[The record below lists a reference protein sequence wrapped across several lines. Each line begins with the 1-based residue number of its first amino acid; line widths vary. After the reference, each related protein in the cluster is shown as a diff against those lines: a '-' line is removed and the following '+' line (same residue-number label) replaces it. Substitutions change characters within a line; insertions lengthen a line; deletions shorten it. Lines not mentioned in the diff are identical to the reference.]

1 MTLSKLR
8 MSSAGSNMS
17 SSSSSIASAQQRE
30 RGMAVSNGST
40 PKKRSAAGAG
50 AAGSSPASKK
60 QKKQQQQQQQQSSIT
75 SFFTSPSQHS
85 RTSKSNNINT
95 SATNKEDH
103 SSAGWEQDGSEID
116 ADERLARQLQAEWD
130 AEATNATSSSA
141 SLPAAAASKSNT
153 SPSSVAS
160 SSRIPSV
167 KAEGSSSNALSLT
180 DATQAAKLSKPGPS
194 PLPLSNPVLNPAS
207 IDLNALDAAIEAIQ
221 LGEDIF
227 TFDPYAVDTSP
238 WPHTAPNTKQEPAGP
253 AKPVTPYAL
262 LTHAFVLVSS
272 TKSRIT
278 ITTVLTN
285 LLRVLRIH
293 DPDAILPAV
302 YLISNHIAPPYD
314 GVELGLGGSVLHKA
328 VQSVTGK
335 SSRFLKNLWDR
346 TGDAGDVAFE
356 AKKDIKMLT
365 KPAPITV
372 AKLFATLHTIAR
384 LSGAGSQSAKLSH
397 VTKLLVASR
406 GEETRFLARTFIAH
420 LRIQAVRTT
429 MATSLARAF
438 ALVDTPHAPG
448 SSKPTDDGL
457 KLSQS
462 AKARG
467 KSKASDTV
475 VSEHDGP
482 SPYLIHPHER
492 RGLLAHPTKTKD
504 RQNERW
510 IELTARMAKA
520 ERVVREVRARHPN
533 FTSIVPALLNVG
545 LSGLSESV
553 PLRIGTPL
561 SPMLAS
567 ITRSLPNM
575 FDKLGT
581 RPFVSEYKYDGQR
594 VQIHAVLLPKN
605 ADPNDLP
612 QSATL
617 DQALFA
623 TGSEEGDARLR
634 PILVESGRG
643 KWVKAGDDDDRQIY
657 VRLFSRHL
665 EDQTDKYPDV
675 LELVPLLLAR
685 GKDRIAKSRIDSTE
699 DLGEEVRSFIMD
711 AEIVA
716 IGTSSEELLP
726 FQTLA
731 SRSRKDVQLK
741 DVKVKVGIFAFDLMY
756 LNGQPLL
763 KTAFRQRR
771 HLLKKYF
778 PPLSPE
784 NPMIAC
790 FGHVKSCESMD
801 PEEVTAFFEQARAA
815 HCEGISESQ
824 HGSAMST
831 NTKGKSV
838 PRLRKLNDVVGNDL
852 QMEDVPDEEKATK
865 AKKPRK
871 GEADDVD
878 VEIVGKGVNGRG
890 KALLSTYEPDKRC
903 ESWLKVKGDYLDSQ
917 DTLDLVPIGGWHGMG
932 RKANWW
938 SPVLLALYDPETGVY
953 QALCKCI
960 SGFTDA
966 EYKRIKFESY
976 AENTDDCQ
984 EATSTIPPFEVEY
997 DSALTPAF
1005 WWRPKEVWEIRCAD
1019 ITLSPVYTAA
1029 RGQNLGLDTPRGLS
1043 IRFPRFIKRRE
1054 DKGVEQ
1060 ATTPAQ
1066 LAGMFREQMARAP
1079 AAEDAAGDADGE
1091 VGEVADEEEEEE
1103 EDDIADEFEGEKDE

>member
-1 MTLSKLR
+1 M
-8 MSSAGSNMS
+8 AVS
-17 SSSSSIASAQQRE
+17 SSS
-30 RGMAVSNGST
+30 ST
-40 PKKRSAAGAG
+40 PKKRSAGG
-50 AAGSSPASKK
+50 NTSSSPATKK
-60 QKKQQQQQQQQSSIT
+60 HKNSSSSSQTSIT
-75 SFFTSPSQHS
+75 SFFTSP
-85 RTSKSNNINT
+85 NNT
-95 SATNKEDH
+95 SNKKQHHHQPKSEDQ
-103 SSAGWEQDGSEID
+103 AWEQDTATID
-116 ADERLARQLQAEWD
+116 ADEKYARQLQAEWD
-130 AEATNATSSSA
+130 AEAKNAASTSSSA
-141 SLPAAAASKSNT
+141 SATPASAYAPAPGPSK
-153 SPSSVAS
+153 PIAS
-160 SSRIPSV
+160 SSTSSKIKEETV
-167 KAEGSSSNALSLT
+167 ESSSSTTTISLT
-180 DATQAAKLSKPGPS
+180 NANQTAKLS
-194 PLPLSNPVLNPAS
+194 NPAS
-207 IDLNALDAAIEAIQ
+207 IPSPLKNSTLNAAPVDLNALDAAIEAIS
-221 LGEDIF
+221 LGQDIF

-238 WPHTAPNTKQEPAGP
+238 WPHTLPNNKSPGEEP
-253 AKPVTPYAL
+253 KPITPYAL

-293 DPDAILPAV
+293 DPQAILPAV

-314 GVELGLGGSVLHKA
+314 GIELGIGGSIVHKA
-328 VQSVTGK
+328 IQSVTGK
-335 SSRFLKNLWDR
+335 SGRYLKNLWDR
-346 TGDAGDVAFE
+346 TGDPGDVAFE

-372 AKLFATLHTIAR
+372 AKLFSTLHIIAR

-438 ALVDTPHAPG
+438 ALVDTPHAHG
-448 SSKPTDDGL
+448 VPTPIISDR
-457 KLSQS
+457 KATAPS
-462 AKARG
+462 AKLRG
-467 KSKASDTV
+467 KAKASETDIA
-475 VSEHDGP
+475 EH
-482 SPYLIHPHER
+482 SAYLIHPHER
-492 RGLLAHPTKTKD
+492 QGLLAHPTKTKD

-533 FTSIVPALLNVG
+533 FSSIVPALLDVG
-545 LSGLSESV
+545 LDGLSQHV

-567 ITRSLPNM
+567 ITRSLPSM
-575 FDKLGT
+575 FDKMGT

-594 VQIHAVLLPKN
+594 VQIHAALLPKN
-605 ADPNDLP
+605 VTSPDA
-612 QSATL
+612 AL
-617 DQALFA
+617 DEMLFA
-623 TGSEEGDARLR
+623 TGTAEGDARLR
-634 PILVESGRG
+634 RILVESGRG
-643 KWVKAGDDDDRQIY
+643 KWVKVGESEDQLVY

-675 LELVPLLLAR
+675 LELVPLLLAQGKQAE
-685 GKDRIAKSRIDSTE
+685 GKDGPME
-699 DLGEEVRSFIMD
+699 GLGRSVRSFIMD
-711 AEIVA
+711 AEVVA

-771 HLLKKYF
+771 QLLKKHF
-778 PPLSPE
+778 PPLAPE

-801 PEEVTAFFEQARAA
+801 PEEVKTFFEQARAA
-815 HCEGISESQ
+815 HCEGIMVKSLDHFWEDAPTAESVQ
-824 HGSAMST
+824 EFNGHG
-831 NTKGKSV
+831 K
-838 PRLRKLNDVVGNDL
+838 LRKLNDVVGND
-852 QMEDVPDEEKATK
+852 MEMDDVPDEEKGSK
-865 AKKPRK
+865 GKKPR
-871 GEADDVD
+871 GENAEE
-878 VEIVGKGVNGRG
+878 VEEAGKGVNGRG

-932 RKANWW
+932 RKSQWW
-938 SPVLLALYDPETGVY
+938 SPVLLAVYDPETGVY

-966 EYKRIKFESY
+966 EYKRIKFEAY

-984 EATSTIPPFEVEY
+984 ESTSSTPPFEVEY

-1029 RGQNLGLDTPRGLS
+1029 RGQNLGVDTTRGLS
-1043 IRFPRFIKRRE
+1043 IRFPRFIKRRV
-1054 DKGVEQ
+1054 DKGVEE
-1060 ATTPAQ
+1060 ATTPGQ

-1079 AAEDAAGDADGE
+1079 AEEVVVAGGKGEGGDDHEDLDGDGD
-1091 VGEVADEEEEEE
+1091 VDLM
-1103 EDDIADEFEGEKDE
+1103 EDDIGENE